1 MLDIMPTC
9 CYNNSCLQGWNNED
23 NRLKEYSSYL
33 LNLLCH
39 GSIAQ
44 LGEHLPYKQGV
55 TGSSPVGPTKCR
67 NALWNTFPKMIASQQ
82 KTMFPSGT
90 QSKINTPMWLNSGL
104 LTLSIRGEQSREAWL
119 CQLSRKVDK
128 K

>member
-1 MLDIMPTC
+1 
-9 CYNNSCLQGWNNED
+9 
-23 NRLKEYSSYL
+23 
-33 LNLLCH
+33 
-39 GSIAQ
+39 
-44 LGEHLPYKQGV
+44 
-55 TGSSPVGPTKCR
+55 
-67 NALWNTFPKMIASQQ
+67 MIASQQ